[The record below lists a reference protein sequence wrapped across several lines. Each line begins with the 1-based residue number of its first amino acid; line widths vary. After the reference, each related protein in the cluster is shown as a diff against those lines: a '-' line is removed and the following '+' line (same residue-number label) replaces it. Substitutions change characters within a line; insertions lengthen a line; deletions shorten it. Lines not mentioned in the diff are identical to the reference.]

1 MEILQ
6 KLLNGSTSLNEL
18 SDVKVQSIKGSAL
31 LKIVRAN
38 DVWQTRSLLRFEDLM
53 SKREFCN

>member
-6 KLLNGSTSLNEL
+6 KLLDGSTSLNEL

-53 SKREFCN
+53 SK